1 MSVASTTMSTSHL
14 MPSPTAPSAT
24 ADIWAIVPAS
34 GIGSRMQSVQPKQYL
49 PLQNKRL
56 IDITI
61 NKLLALDYIKGVVLA
76 LAKTDDYWK
85 QGELYQHPRIHIV
98 DGGKE
103 RSDSVF
109 NALSYAKTRLLGEAP
124 AWALVHDA
132 ARPCVSEERI
142 HKLVN
147 HCLEAKHGGIL
158 AVPASDT
165 IKRVN
170 NKNQIQHT
178 EDRNTLWLAH
188 TPQLFPMDALYHA
201 LHYCQ
206 QNNIPVTDEASAL
219 EQVGGAVSVIT
230 DRPDNIKVTVP
241 EHLAWAEFILSTQK
255 KS

>member
-1 MSVASTTMSTSHL
+1 MSISHF
-14 MPSPTAPSAT
+14 APSSIDIST
-24 ADIWAIVPAS
+24 LADIWAIVPAS
-34 GIGSRMQSVQPKQYL
+34 GIGSRMQSEQPKQYL

-56 IDITI
+56 IDITLG
-61 NKLLALDYIKGVVLA
+61 KLLALKYVKGVVLA
-76 LAKTDDYWK
+76 LAKEDNYWK

-109 NALSYAKTRLLGEAP
+109 NALHYTKTHLVCDTP
-124 AWALVHDA
+124 VWALVHDA
-132 ARPCVSEERI
+132 ARPCVSEDRI
-142 HKLVN
+142 HALVS
-147 HCLEAKHGGIL
+147 HCLDSQHGGIL

-165 IKRVN
+165 IKRVS
-170 NKNQIQHT
+170 NKVKIQHT

-188 TPQLFPMDALYHA
+188 TPQLFPLDALYQA
-201 LHYCQ
+201 LHYCE

-219 EQVGGAVSVIT
+219 EHVGETVSVIT